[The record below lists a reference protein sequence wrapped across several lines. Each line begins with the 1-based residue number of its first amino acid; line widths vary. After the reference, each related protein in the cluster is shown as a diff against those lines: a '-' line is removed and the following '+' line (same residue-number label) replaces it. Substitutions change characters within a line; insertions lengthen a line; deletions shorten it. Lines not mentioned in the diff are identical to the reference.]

1 MVFLRKFPVPKGWPR
16 YWQSAIKLINYIFVS
31 LSEYRTNNKPLHL
44 IFLTHSPIPA
54 FVIQESANI
63 TEKHAA
69 FLGSYTKNYQHYCE
83 HSRCCY
89 QQGNIICPLHFYSY
103 FDHTIFLIKHPVTMV
118 LYEQHLIKALLLSH
132 LFCKG
137 Y

>member
-1 MVFLRKFPVPKGWPR
+1 MVFLRKFPVHKGQPR
-16 YWQSAIKLINYIFVS
+16 YWQSTIKLINDIFAS

-44 IFLTHSPIPA
+44 IFSTHSPVPA
-54 FVIQESANI
+54 FVSQESANI
-63 TEKHAA
+63 AEEHAA
-69 FLGSYTKNYQHYCE
+69 CLGRYNKNYYCE

-89 QQGNIICPLHFYSY
+89 QQGKICLLQFYY
-103 FDHTIFLIKHPVTMV
+103 HFDHTMFLIKHPATMV
-118 LYEQHLIKALLLSH
+118 LYEQHLLKALLLSH